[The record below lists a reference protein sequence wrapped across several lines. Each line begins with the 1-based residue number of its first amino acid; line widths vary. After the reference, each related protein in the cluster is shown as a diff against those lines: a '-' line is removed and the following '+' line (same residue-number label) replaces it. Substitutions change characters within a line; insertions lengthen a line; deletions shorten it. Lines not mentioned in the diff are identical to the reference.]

1 MTGKN
6 ERKLKKWA
14 ALFLAAAMSL
24 TACGSTAST
33 GSSASSSASGT
44 AAVSE
49 SSTSASSVS
58 ESETESTSSS
68 ESTAETESTSEA
80 VTASST
86 SESDT
91 ASADGFATTDD
102 VSDAPEIAGITIES
116 KMVLK
121 YAECFNV
128 YYCAD
133 GCKLLDVKDGAQYLL
148 VPEGKEAPDDLD
160 SDVIVIH
167 QPLERIYMAATSP
180 MALFDAMDGLDAI
193 RLTGETADNWY
204 VQDAADA
211 MNAGTMIFA
220 GKYSEP
226 DYELLVS
233 ENCDLAIESTMIL
246 HSPKVQEMIE
256 MLDIPVFIDRSSYES
271 QPLGRTEWIKLYG
284 AMLDKE
290 ETASEFFDSQASI
303 VENLKDFT
311 NTEKTVAF
319 FYINT
324 SGAAVVRN
332 PEDYISNMIELG
344 GARNAFRDLQDDS
357 GKTSVPITMEQFY
370 DTAED
375 ADYLIYN
382 ASIDSTV
389 KTLDDLLAK
398 DSMFA
403 DYKAVKEGNVWTTE
417 KSMYQATDKIAQFTN
432 DINLLVTGGDPNQM
446 VFLRKLS

>member
-1 MTGKN
+1 MRKGCCRMAAAFSLRKEYEMTGKN
-6 ERKLKKWA
+6 ERKLKKWT

-33 GSSASSSASGT
+33 GSSTSSASGT
-44 AAVSE
+44 SAVSE
-49 SSTSASSVS
+49 SSTSTASAADVS
-58 ESETESTSSS
+58 ESQSESTSVS
-68 ESTAETESTSEA
+68 ESTAESESTSEA
-80 VTASST
+80 TAESST
-86 SESDT
+86 SGSDT
-91 ASADGFATTDD
+91 TSADGFATTDD
-102 VSDAPEIAGITIES
+102 VSDAPDITGITIES
-116 KMVLK
+116 KMVLN

-128 YYCAD
+128 YYCTD
-133 GCKLLDVKDGAQYLL
+133 GYKLIDVKDGAQYLL
-148 VPEGKEAPDDLD
+148 VPDGKEAPDDLD

-180 MALFDAMDGLDAI
+180 MALFDAIDSLDTI
-193 RLTGETADNWY
+193 RLSGETADNWY
-204 VQDAADA
+204 VQDAVDA

-226 DYELLVS
+226 
-233 ENCDLAIESTMIL
+233 DLAIESTMIL

-290 ETASEFFDSQASI
+290 EEAADFFANQASV
-303 VENLKDFT
+303 VENLKDFQ

-398 DSMFA
+398 
-403 DYKAVKEGNVWTTE
+403 E
-417 KSMYQATDKIAQFTN
+417 SMYQATDKIAQFTN
-432 DINLLVTGGDPNQM
+432 DINLLVTGGDPDQM

>member
-33 GSSASSSASGT
+33 GSSTSSASGT
-44 AAVSE
+44 SAVSE
-49 SSTSASSVS
+49 SSTSTASAADVSESQTESTSVS
-58 ESETESTSSS
+58 ESTDES
-68 ESTAETESTSEA
+68 ESTSEA
-80 VTASST
+80 TAESST
-86 SESDT
+86 SGSDT

-102 VSDAPEIAGITIES
+102 VSDAPDITGI
-116 KMVLK
+116 
-121 YAECFNV
+121 
-128 YYCAD
+128 
-133 GCKLLDVKDGAQYLL
+133 KDGAQYLL
-148 VPEGKEAPDDLD
+148 VPDGKEAPDDLD

-180 MALFDAMDGLDAI
+180 MALFDAIDSLDTI
-193 RLTGETADNWY
+193 RLSGETADNWY
-204 VQDAADA
+204 VQDAVDA

-290 ETASEFFDSQASI
+290 EEAADFFASQASV
-303 VENLKDFT
+303 VENLKDFQ

-375 ADYLIYN
+375 ADYLIYWQRIPCLPITKQSKRAMSGQPRN
-382 ASIDSTV
+382 RCIRQPIKLHSLPT
-389 KTLDDLLAK
+389 TLT
-398 DSMFA
+398 F
-403 DYKAVKEGNVWTTE
+403 W
-417 KSMYQATDKIAQFTN
+417 
-432 DINLLVTGGDPNQM
+432 
-446 VFLRKLS
+446 

>member
-1 MTGKN
+1 MRKGCCRMAAAFSLRKEYQMTGKN

-33 GSSASSSASGT
+33 GSSTSSASGT
-44 AAVSE
+44 SAVSE
-49 SSTSASSVS
+49 SSTSTASAADVS
-58 ESETESTSSS
+58 ESQTESTSVS
-68 ESTAETESTSEA
+68 ESTAESESTSEA
-80 VTASST
+80 TAASST
-86 SESDT
+86 SGSDT

-102 VSDAPEIAGITIES
+102 VSDAPDITGITIES
-116 KMVLK
+116 KMVLN

-128 YYCAD
+128 YYCTD
-133 GCKLLDVKDGAQYLL
+133 GYKLIDVKDGAQYLL
-148 VPEGKEAPDDLD
+148 VPDGKEAPDDLD

-180 MALFDAMDGLDAI
+180 MALFDAIDSLDTI
-193 RLTGETADNWY
+193 RLSGETADNWY
-204 VQDAADA
+204 VQDAVDA

-284 AMLDKE
+284 AMLDK
-290 ETASEFFDSQASI
+290 
-303 VENLKDFT
+303 
-311 NTEKTVAF
+311 EKTVAF

-432 DINLLVTGGDPNQM
+432 DINLLVTGGDPDQM